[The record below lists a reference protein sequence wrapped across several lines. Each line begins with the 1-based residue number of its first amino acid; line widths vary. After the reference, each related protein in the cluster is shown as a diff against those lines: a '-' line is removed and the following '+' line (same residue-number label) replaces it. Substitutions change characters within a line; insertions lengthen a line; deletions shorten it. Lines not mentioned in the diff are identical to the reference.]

1 MAKRDDMGLLLLEPQ
16 CRGWEHVPFNLALL
30 RTAQLA
36 SRSRQL
42 CFAAETG
49 HLGAVKKAWAHKAF
63 DGVEP
68 QWREIEVPPRQLYGW
83 NRMRAERTAMRGWV
97 EQVQDLRPDAVIL
110 TSLTPNLMLLLKTLY
125 RSGLPG
131 IRRVIAIPH
140 QNLEGVQYPYRL
152 DRFWRLPLHMRAA
165 LCEFQPEWLR
175 VMVLGQSLLQASR
188 EVLGEQG
195 VKDWAVLDHPY
206 LFEDQPERKHNTSSP
221 LTFGYFGSNMDGLRH
236 FAALSE
242 AVRPDN
248 DRVKFLLAGYAGREL
263 ATPSWVEGWSNQP
276 LDAEEYQRRARQFD
290 YAVWTT
296 SPDLYKFT
304 ASAAFLDALLYGKP
318 LIYVGNRFID
328 YYVGQTGEIG
338 YRVERVEDMKHVIS
352 RLASGHV
359 TDGNF
364 ATNMAALK
372 IRFSPETQAGELE
385 RILYGEKPGRT

>member
-1 MAKRDDMGLLLLEPQ
+1 MAKRDDVRLLLLEPQ

-42 CFAAETG
+42 CFAAEAA
-49 HLGAVKKAWAHKAF
+49 HLSAVKKAWADKAF

-68 QWREIEVPPRQLYGW
+68 QWREIAVPPRQLYGW
-83 NRMRAERTAMRGWV
+83 GRLLAERTAMSGWI

-125 RSGLPG
+125 RRGLPG
-131 IRRVIAIPH
+131 VRRVIAIPH
-140 QNLEGVQYPYRL
+140 QNLEGVRYPYRW
-152 DRFWRLPLHMRAA
+152 DRFWRLPLHMRTA
-165 LCEFQPEWLR
+165 LCEFQPDWLR

-188 EVLGEQG
+188 EVLGEQR

-206 LFEDQPERKHNTSSP
+206 LFEDQPEREHNTSAP
-221 LTFGYFGSNMDGLRH
+221 LTFGYFGCNMDGLRH
-236 FAALSE
+236 FATLSE
-242 AVRPDN
+242 AVRPGN
-248 DRVKFLLAGYAGREL
+248 DRVRFLLAGFAGPDL
-263 ATPSWVEGWSNQP
+263 AKPLWVEGWGNRP
-276 LDAEEYQRRARQFD
+276 LDDEEYRRRGRQFD

-328 YYVGQTGEIG
+328 YYVGQAGEIG
-338 YRVERVEDMKHVIS
+338 YRVERVEDMKDVIS

-359 TDGNF
+359 AGGTF
-364 ATNMAALK
+364 AANMAALK
-372 IRFSPETQAGELE
+372 IRFSPESQARALE
-385 RILYGEKPGRT
+385 RILYGEKPGRP